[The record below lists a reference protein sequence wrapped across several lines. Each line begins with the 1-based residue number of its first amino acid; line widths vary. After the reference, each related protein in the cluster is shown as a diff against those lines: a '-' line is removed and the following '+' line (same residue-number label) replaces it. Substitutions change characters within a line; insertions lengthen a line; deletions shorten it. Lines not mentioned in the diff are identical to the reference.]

1 MRLDHEEHSLE
12 GVRAALPGSPLVQ
25 QFAFERWALR
35 TLSSSLRRASI
46 ALAPRP

>member
-35 TLSSSLRRASI
+35 TLPSS
-46 ALAPRP
+46 